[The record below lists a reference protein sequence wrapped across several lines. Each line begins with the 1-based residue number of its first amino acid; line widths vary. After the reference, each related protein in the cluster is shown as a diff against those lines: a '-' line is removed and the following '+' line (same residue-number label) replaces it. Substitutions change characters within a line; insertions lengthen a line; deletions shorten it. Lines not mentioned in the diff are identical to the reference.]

1 MMRSL
6 VVLVSLLVLCLGAGY
21 LGSLATS
28 ESVHDWYPTLAKPRW
43 TPPDG
48 VFAPVWTALFVLMAV
63 AAWRVWTRSRFKGAR
78 LAFLLFGLQ
87 LVLNVIW
94 SVLFFGL
101 RLPGA
106 ALLEIL
112 LLWTT
117 ILITVLAFRA
127 HSIIAALLLMPYLA
141 WVGFAIYLNYGIWK
155 LNS

>member
-1 MMRSL
+1 
-6 VVLVSLLVLCLGAGY
+6 
-21 LGSLATS
+21 
-28 ESVHDWYPTLAKPRW
+28 
-43 TPPDG
+43 
-48 VFAPVWTALFVLMAV
+48 MAV

>member
-28 ESVHDWYPTLAKPRW
+28 ASVRDWYPTLAKPWW

-87 LVLNVIW
+87 LVLNVI
-94 SVLFFGL
+94 
-101 RLPGA
+101 
-106 ALLEIL
+106 
-112 LLWTT
+112 
-117 ILITVLAFRA
+117 
-127 HSIIAALLLMPYLA
+127 
-141 WVGFAIYLNYGIWK
+141 
-155 LNS
+155 